1 VFTVETGV
9 GVVGANSYISLAA
22 ALSSHA
28 DRLNTAWAD
37 ATTPEREAALVRA
50 SAALDGKYGPLWP
63 GIRSSET
70 QGLDWPRDEAYDRD
84 GYELTLVPA
93 GVLAA
98 TCEAALVE
106 LGEAGALTKKSDA
119 GLRRQKIG
127 AIEQEWSGS
136 SGDTIYPAIARSL
149 GKIIKSGNTM
159 ARR

>member
-1 VFTVETGV
+1 
-9 GVVGANSYISLAA
+9 
-22 ALSSHA
+22 
-28 DRLNTAWAD
+28 
-37 ATTPEREAALVRA
+37 VRA
-50 SAALDGKYGPLWP
+50 SAAIDGKYGELWP